1 MAKVNVIDDKTLQ
14 IELSLEDAISMVQ
27 QAAGE
32 VGKFAGEIITIFEEM
47 PKFNYTHYC
56 FYAFEDTAQLFENV
70 LGIDPKQ
77 YKTFSLDASDAFFY
91 SLYGGMASLYDEA
104 KRSVS

>member
-1 MAKVNVIDDKTLQ
+1 MAKVNVIDDRTLK

-32 VGKFAGEIITIFEEM
+32 VDKFASEIITIFEKM

-56 FYAFEDTAQLFENV
+56 FYAFDDTAQLFENV

-77 YKTFSLDASDAFFY
+77 YKTFSLDAPDAFFY
-91 SLYGGMASLYDEA
+91 SLYGGMASLYGEA
-104 KRSVS
+104 KKYVA